1 MINKDISLISLISQ
15 YHMFALL
22 YAVLAQVMTT
32 QGAFHALLTRRSNFY
47 TWVSVFSHAPLAQ
60 LNKTKSA

>member
-1 MINKDISLISLISQ
+1 
-15 YHMFALL
+15 MFAPH

-32 QGAFHALLTRRSNFY
+32 QGAFHALLTQHLNFY
-47 TWVSVFSHAPLAQ
+47 TWVSVFSHAPQAQ